1 MLQSAFT
8 FDIDIPAMPLLSA
21 VSLLGL
27 LSVLTLA
34 SSSVPPSSSFS
45 HKRWGAG
52 PLPGLSSSSSF
63 YRNRRS
69 VNFTPSWGK
78 RSPSPAAM
86 ALTTGAMEQGG
97 DGGYST
103 EAEAEAESLVAADRC
118 EHAAR
123 SRRIERLVER
133 LRVKQCVLLCFVLYF
148 VAVVHDDGNA
158 ATVAPAIV
166 AAAIVAVVVAAASA
180 AAAVFFMLSLFCI
193 FYVYG

>member
-1 MLQSAFT
+1 MCAFLYFAAT
-8 FDIDIPAMPLLSA
+8 LILVAVLS
-21 VSLLGL
+21 S
-27 LSVLTLA
+27 A

-103 EAEAEAESLVAADRC
+103 EAEAESLVAADRC

-133 LRVKQCVLLCFVLYF
+133 LRVKLCVLLCLVLYF
-148 VAVVHDDGNA
+148 VAVVHDGGNA

-166 AAAIVAVVVAAASA
+166 AAAIVAVVTLLLLLRLRLLY
-180 AAAVFFMLSLFCI
+180 FLCCLSYCI
-193 FYVYG
+193 LYVYG

>member
-34 SSSVPPSSSFS
+34 SSSVPPSSSLS

-133 LRVKQCVLLCFVLYF
+133 LRVKLCVLLCLVLYF
-148 VAVVHDDGNA
+148 VAVVHDGGNA

-166 AAAIVAVVVAAASA
+166 AAAIVAVVAAASA